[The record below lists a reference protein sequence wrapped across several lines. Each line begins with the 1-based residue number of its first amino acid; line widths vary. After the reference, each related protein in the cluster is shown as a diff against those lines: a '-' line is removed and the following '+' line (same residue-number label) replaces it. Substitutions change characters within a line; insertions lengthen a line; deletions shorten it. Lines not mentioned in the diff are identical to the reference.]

1 MFQKVLVPTDF
12 SRYASK
18 MTQCIGSM
26 PGVGEVVLL
35 HIVDASNPMSIEK
48 TGWSY
53 DSLIDE
59 ARVHLEDEK
68 KHLEDKGLIVKT
80 ALKVIIEPMTGADGV
95 DMKNLEPKSDVE
107 HIDGGT
113 IGDAIQK
120 TADEEKVSLIIM
132 GAQGKGLVEGIL
144 LGSVSAD
151 VLRHGRTNLIIVR
164 YDILKD
170 VGSGSIK
177 NPCSNIFSNVLVPTD
192 FSASAQGAISLVK
205 GLEFPE
211 KIALANVISK
221 GKEIDEASARLNSI
235 RKELDNKGANITVH
249 VLEGDPAKEILD
261 LAKKQDSTLIVMSSQ
276 GKGWM
281 KQIRVGSTT
290 FDVARMAPIPVM
302 VVKQSKT

>member
-12 SRYASK
+12 SRYAAK

-26 PGVGEVVLL
+26 PGVREVVLL

-59 ARVHLEDEK
+59 AKARLEDEK
-68 KHLEDKGLIVKT
+68 KHLEDEGLIVKT
-80 ALKVIIEPMTGADGV
+80 ALKVIIEPLTGADGV
-95 DMKNLEPKSDVE
+95 DMKNLEPRSDVV

-120 TADEEKVSLIIM
+120 TADEEKVSLIVM
-132 GAQGKGLVEGIL
+132 GAQGKSLVEGIL

-164 YDILKD
+164 YNILKD
-170 VGSGSIK
+170 VGSDSFK
-177 NPCSNIFSNVLVPTD
+177 NPFSNMFSNVLVPTD
-192 FSASAQGAISLVK
+192 FSASAGEAISLVK
-205 GLEFPE
+205 GLQFPE

-221 GKEIDEASARLNSI
+221 GKEIDEAGARLNSI
-235 RKELDNKGANITVH
+235 RRELADKGADVTVH
-249 VLEGDPAKEILD
+249 VLEGDPAKEIID
-261 LAKKQDSTLIVMSSQ
+261 LAKKQDSTLIIMSSQ

-290 FDVARMAPIPVM
+290 FDVAHMAAIPVM
-302 VVKQSKT
+302 VVKQNKP

>member
-12 SRYASK
+12 SRYAAK

-26 PGVGEVVLL
+26 PGVREVVLL

-59 ARVHLEDEK
+59 AKAHLEDEM

-80 ALKVIIEPMTGADGV
+80 ALKIIIEPMTGADGV
-95 DMKNLEPKSDVE
+95 DMKNREPRSDVV

-120 TADEEKVSLIIM
+120 TADDEKVSLVVM
-132 GAQGKGLVEGIL
+132 GAQGKSLVEGIL

-164 YDILKD
+164 YNILKD
-170 VGSGSIK
+170 IGSDSFK
-177 NPCSNIFSNVLVPTD
+177 NPFSNMFSNVLVPTD
-192 FSASAQGAISLVK
+192 FSASAEEAISLVK

-221 GKEIDEASARLNSI
+221 GKEIDEAGARLNSI
-235 RKELDNKGANITVH
+235 RKELADKGADVTVH
-249 VLEGDPAKEILD
+249 VLEGDPAKEITD
-261 LAKKQDSTLIVMSSQ
+261 LAKKQDSTLIIMSSQ

-281 KQIRVGSTT
+281 KQIRVG
-290 FDVARMAPIPVM
+290 ARLLMWLAWRRYL
-302 VVKQSKT
+302 